1 MPIHWTAQSMSNLV
15 TVIAEGDVVRDDIEA
30 FLDSVR
36 SANLAAWSKLIDA
49 RAARFV
55 FTSQEV
61 NEIGVRIRA
70 THAKHL
76 IGPLAFVMPETN
88 TPELMRVL
96 GFLAAAERPMRV
108 FQEFAPA
115 QKWIHKAGSFKRRH

>member
-15 TVIAEGDVVRDDIEA
+15 TVIAEGDVVKGDVEA
-30 FLDSVR
+30 FLDLLIG
-36 SANLAAWSKLIDA
+36 ANLAAWSKLIDA

-61 NEIGVRIRA
+61 NEIGVRLRA
-70 THAKHL
+70 AHAEHS
-76 IGPLAFVMPETN
+76 IGPLAFVMPEAK
-88 TPELMRVL
+88 TPEVMRLL

-115 QKWIHKAGSFKRRH
+115 QKWIHKAGSCKRRH